1 MDAKAILDALASAG
15 QRTGLFD
22 SVLTHEPKSAPQLS
36 APVLALFAGV
46 ITPVQSSGLNSA
58 SIRWQVNGRVYMNG
72 FAEPADQI
80 DPEVVTA
87 TSLYVASL
95 AGAYSL
101 GGLIRCI
108 DFFGMD
114 GEPLKAESG
123 YLEMDKRIYRCME
136 LEIPLLINDVWEL
149 AP

>member
-1 MDAKAILDALASAG
+1 MDADAIMNALVSAG
-15 QRTGLFD
+15 QETGYFGA
-22 SVLTHEPKSAPQLS
+22 VLGHEPKSAPALDM
-36 APVLALFAGV
+36 PTLALWAGV
-46 ITPVQSSGLNSA
+46 VSPIQSSGLA
-58 SIRWQVNGRVYMNG
+58 SVSLRFMVQGRVFMNG
-72 FAEPADQI
+72 FAEPADEI

-87 TSLYVASL
+87 TSEYIKKL
-95 AGAYSL
+95 AGRFTL
-101 GGLIRCI
+101 GGLVRCI

-136 LEIPLLINDVWEL
+136 LEIPLLINDVWEM